1 MVEMKRVS
9 AVIIARDEERDL
21 PRAIR
26 SAGWADEVVVVDSGS
41 TDGTVAAARGL
52 GARVLERAWTG
63 FVDQKNFGAGQAL
76 NDWIFSLDAD
86 EACSPELAAE
96 IARWRESDRPERGF
110 RIPRLAFFAGR
121 WIRHTDWHPD
131 HQLRL
136 YHRGSGRW
144 APRRVHESVAVDG
157 PVGAFGQPIQH
168 YPYADMGEYVRK
180 LGAYADLAAQDL
192 RERGR
197 RASAVQVAS
206 RPVAAFVKSYILKRG
221 FLDGG
226 PGLLVAGMSAV
237 STFCRY
243 ARLYELGVKDRPV
256 TDDR

>member
-1 MVEMKRVS
+1 MAEHRKVS
-9 AVIIARDEERDL
+9 VVIIARDEERDL
-21 PRAIR
+21 PRAIH

-41 TDGTVAAARGL
+41 TDGTVAAAREL

-63 FVDQKNFGAGQAL
+63 FVDQKNFGAAQATH
-76 NDWIFSLDAD
+76 DWIFSLDAD

-96 IARWRESDRPERGF
+96 IARWQGADRPERGF

-121 WIRHTDWHPD
+121 WIRHTDWYPD

-136 YHRGSGRW
+136 YHRAAGRW
-144 APRRVHESVAVDG
+144 GARRVHESVAVEG
-157 PVGAFGQPIQH
+157 RVGAFEHPIHH
-168 YPYADMGEYVRK
+168 YPYADLGEYFRK
-180 LGAYADLAAQDL
+180 LGAYADLAARDL

-197 RASAVQVAS
+197 RASAFQVAS
-206 RPVAAFVKSYILKRG
+206 RPVAAFVKSYLLKRG

-243 ARLYELGVKDRPV
+243 ARLYELGVR
-256 TDDR
+256 REE

>member
-1 MVEMKRVS
+1 MAEHRKVS
-9 AVIIARDEERDL
+9 VVIITRDEERDL

-26 SAGWADEVVVVDSGS
+26 SSGWADEVVVVDSGS
-41 TDGTVAAARGL
+41 TDGTVAAAREL

-63 FVDQKNFGAGQAL
+63 FVDQKNFGAAQATH
-76 NDWIFSLDAD
+76 DWIFSLDSD

-96 IARWRESDRPERGF
+96 IARWQGAGRPERGF

-121 WIRHTDWHPD
+121 WIRHTDWYPD

-136 YHRGSGRW
+136 YHRAAGRW
-144 APRRVHESVAVDG
+144 GARRVHESVAVEG
-157 PVGAFGQPIQH
+157 LVGAFEHPIHH
-168 YPYADMGEYVRK
+168 YPYADMGEYFRK
-180 LGAYADLAAQDL
+180 LGAYADLAARDL

-197 RASAVQVAS
+197 RASAFQVAS
-206 RPVAAFVKSYILKRG
+206 RPVAAFVKSYLLKRG

-243 ARLYELGVKDRPV
+243 ARLYELGVR
-256 TDDR
+256 REE

>member
-1 MVEMKRVS
+1 MAEMKRVS

-26 SAGWADEVVVVDSGS
+26 SVAWADEVVVVDSGS
-41 TDGTVAAARGL
+41 ADGTVAAAREL
-52 GARVLERAWTG
+52 GARVLERTWTG
-63 FVDQKNFGAGQAL
+63 FVDQKNFGTEQAL
-76 NDWIFSLDAD
+76 HDWVFSLDAD

-96 IARWRESDRPERGF
+96 IARWRRTDRPERGF

-136 YHRGSGRW
+136 YHRAAGRW
-144 APRRVHESVAVDG
+144 APRRVHESVSVDG
-157 PVGAFGQPIQH
+157 PVGTFVHPLHH

-180 LGAYADLAAQDL
+180 LGAYAELAARDL
-192 RERGR
+192 WERGR
-197 RASAVQVAS
+197 RASAFQVAS
-206 RPVAAFVKSYILKRG
+206 RPVAAFVKSYVLKRG

-226 PGLLVAGMSAV
+226 AGLLVAGMSAV

-243 ARLYELGVKDRPV
+243 ARLYELGVSSQE
-256 TDDR
+256 